1 MCPYFLSPWY
11 LNKQEKS
18 KEEDPMR
25 NKQSRPSHSRKKG
38 VMEMRDTQSR
48 LKWGRVRLILRELLD
63 VLVIT
68 DKVLVH
74 ILLLGWSV
82 ISILGI
88 LRSKI
93 G

>member
-1 MCPYFLSPWY
+1 
-11 LNKQEKS
+11 
-18 KEEDPMR
+18 MR
-25 NKQSRPSHSRKKG
+25 SKQSRPSHSRKKG
-38 VMEMRDTQSR
+38 VVNRRGRQSR
-48 LKWGRVRLILRELLD
+48 LKWERVRLILREILD
-63 VLVIT
+63 VIVIT

-74 ILLLGWSV
+74 TLILGWTV